1 MEVASL
7 RRRQWT
13 LLSLKPAKLDAACA
27 EAKTAARHSSQ
38 AFHDASSER
47 ESLPAELHFAVS
59 SCTCKTESCVVC
71 DTYWDTP
78 LAYLEVLL
86 LHARLHT
93 WRCAVRWAGIDL
105 IIDLMN
111 KYIIILSISVIH
123 IFIYA
128 VFPIYVTCCV
138 CAVLLNPHTHLTTTN
153 QVLVLCA
160 CVTLCACDCDK

>member
-1 MEVASL
+1 V
-7 RRRQWT
+7 
-13 LLSLKPAKLDAACA
+13 
-27 EAKTAARHSSQ
+27 
-38 AFHDASSER
+38 
-47 ESLPAELHFAVS
+47 
-59 SCTCKTESCVVC
+59 SCVTRIGTHPSPILKCSCSMLGCTRGGVR
-71 DTYWDTP
+71 T
-78 LAYLEVLL
+78 
-86 LHARLHT
+86 
-93 WRCAVRWAGIDL
+93 AVRWAG
-105 IIDLMN
+105 IDLMN